1 MTNRKRM
8 PLAVAVLA
16 ALSLTALGLTACS
29 SAASTTQPAAQAK
42 TAAVTATC
50 EQVSGVLADGP
61 DPDADPVGYAE
72 AQVGPLGKIQT
83 QDAALRDAIGKL
95 ASAYQDFYSSNG
107 STSAKQ
113 AVSVASNA
121 VGKICPGATS

>member
-1 MTNRKRM
+1 MTNRKRL

-16 ALSLTALGLTACS
+16 ALGLTACS
-29 SAASTTQPAAQAK
+29 SAASTSQPPTAQAK

-50 EQVSGVLADGP
+50 AQVSGVLADGP

-72 AQVGPLGKIQT
+72 AQIGPLGKIQT
-83 QDAALRDAIGKL
+83 QDAALRSAIGKL
-95 ASAYQDFYSSNG
+95 AGAYQDFFSSNG
-107 STSAKQ
+107 SKSAKQ

-121 VGKICPGATS
+121 VNKICPGATS

>member
-1 MTNRKRM
+1 MTNRNRM
-8 PLAVAVLA
+8 PLAVTALA
-16 ALSLTALGLTACS
+16 ALGLTALGLTACS
-29 SAASTTQPAAQAK
+29 SAASTPQPAAQAK
-42 TAAVTATC
+42 TAATC
-50 EQVSGVLADGP
+50 AQVGGVLADGP

-95 ASAYQDFYSSNG
+95 AGAYQDFFSSNG

-113 AVSVASNA
+113 AVSAASNA
-121 VGKICPGATS
+121 INKICPGVTS